1 MKNSFFLI
9 VMAVL
14 VVLSFASALV
24 AQAIDEP
31 PAQYCKAVAPPQFF
45 NACVV
50 CAANGSPG
58 PIGDT
63 KICACKTIM
72 AGFLGTPPYESF
84 GECMQDWK

>member
-1 MKNSFFLI
+1 
-9 VMAVL
+9 V
-14 VVLSFASALV
+14 VVLSFTGALL

-31 PAQYCKAVAPPQFF
+31 PAQYCKVAAPPEFY

-50 CAANGSPG
+50 CAAHGSPG

-72 AGFLGTPPYESF
+72 AGFFGPPPYKSF